1 MRSWVALVLSVILL
15 SGCSTP
21 KQVDNSVNGEQPA
34 SPLVGPHWVL
44 TLIGTDQPWRGDDK
58 AYFELQPEGNGLRL
72 GGSDGCNRLMGEVTL
87 GEGRRIA
94 ISELASS
101 RMACPG
107 QAQSA
112 QVSQL
117 LSQAHR
123 YLIDHDRLVLM
134 GQNGHVLAGF
144 RKTAK

>member
-1 MRSWVALVLSVILL
+1 MRVWVALVLSVILL

-21 KQVDNSVNGEQPA
+21 TQVESEASGEQSS

-44 TLIGTDQPWRGDDK
+44 TLIGTDQPWREEDK
-58 AYFELQPEGNGLRL
+58 AYFELRPEGNRLRL
-72 GGSDGCNRLMGEVTL
+72 SGSDGCNRLMGEAAL
-87 GEGRRIA
+87 SEGRGIS

-134 GQNGHVLAGF
+134 GRDGRVLAGF
-144 RKTAK
+144 RKTNK

>member
-1 MRSWVALVLSVILL
+1 MRVWIALLLSLILL
-15 SGCSTP
+15 SGCGTTR
-21 KQVDNSVNGEQPA
+21 SVNDNTGEEQS
-34 SPLVGPHWVL
+34 SPLIGPRWVL
-44 TLIGTDQPWRGDDK
+44 TLMGTDQPWQSDDE
-58 AYFELQPEGNGLRL
+58 AYFELQSAGDGLRL
-72 GGSDGCNRLMGEVTL
+72 SGSDGCNRLMGEAAL
-87 GEGRRIA
+87 GEGRRIE

-117 LSQAHR
+117 LSQTHR

-134 GQNGHVLAGF
+134 GRDGHVLAGF
-144 RKTAK
+144 RKDNK

>member
-1 MRSWVALVLSVILL
+1 MRVWIAMVLSVILL
-15 SGCSTP
+15 SGCGTSQQVHNDNNG
-21 KQVDNSVNGEQPA
+21 KQAS

-44 TLIGTDQPWRGDDK
+44 TLMGTDQPWQGDDK
-58 AYFELQPEGNGLRL
+58 AYFELQPDGNGLRL
-72 GGSDGCNRLMGEVTL
+72 SGSDGCNRLMGEVTL

-134 GQNGHVLAGF
+134 GRDGHVLAGF
-144 RKTAK
+144 RKTNK